1 MIKKNV
7 WKNLE
12 KIYKMELVFAII
24 VALIIGNI
32 PAIIMILV
40 GYSIRQN
47 KPKTAKI
54 LFIIATAYII
64 IGLGIC
70 GTLLIGL

>member
-1 MIKKNV
+1 
-7 WKNLE
+7 
-12 KIYKMELVFAII
+12 MEMVFAII
-24 VALIIGNI
+24 VALIISNI
-32 PAIIMILV
+32 PAIILILI
-40 GYSIRQN
+40 GYGIRQN

-70 GTLLIGL
+70 GTLLISL